1 MWPVFCRNYECQTQQ
16 SDLDRLF
23 SRYGKIVRIEM
34 KSEYA
39 FVYFEDENDAA
50 KAIRELQG
58 KPFGSQR
65 LRLHVKWAVGKRRG
79 HHGDLE
85 SNPRPSRT
93 LFVKHFDPVR
103 TQNRDIEK
111 HFEPYGR
118 VLNVRMSGDVAF
130 VHFETQEDATRA
142 LELSQNS
149 MLFDTVPRVEYAFK
163 EYDARHRRKK
173 RKRRNYASS
182 RLPSPAYRHRRA
194 SPVYD
199 RHAGPSN
206 PRARSPKRLLRA
218 SPVYDRYEGPTNP
231 RARSPKRVLRASP
244 VYDRYEGPTNPRARS
259 PKRVLRA
266 SPVYDRYEG
275 PTNPRARS
283 PDRARARSCAKVE
296 TVMRK

>member
-1 MWPVFCRNYECQTQQ
+1 MWSVFCRNYESHTQQ

-23 SRYGKIVRIEM
+23 SRYGKIGRIEM

-39 FVYFEDENDAA
+39 FVYFEDVNDAT

-58 KPFGSQR
+58 NPFGSQR
-65 LRLHVKWAVGKRRG
+65 LRMQVKWAVGKRRG
-79 HHGDLE
+79 RHGDLE
-85 SNPRPSRT
+85 SNPRPTRT
-93 LFVKHFDPVR
+93 LFVKRFDPVR
-103 TQNRDIEK
+103 TKNRDIEK

-118 VLNVRMSGDVAF
+118 VLNVRMSRDVAF
-130 VHFETQEDATRA
+130 VHFETQEDATSA
-142 LELSQNS
+142 LELSQSS
-149 MLFDTVPRVEYAFK
+149 MLFDTVLRVEYAFK
-163 EYDARHRRKK
+163 EDNDRHRRKK

-199 RHAGPSN
+199 RYAGPS
-206 PRARSPKRLLRA
+206 
-218 SPVYDRYEGPTNP
+218 
-231 RARSPKRVLRASP
+231 
-244 VYDRYEGPTNPRARS
+244 NPRARS

-283 PDRARARSCAKVE
+283 PDRARAKSRAKVE